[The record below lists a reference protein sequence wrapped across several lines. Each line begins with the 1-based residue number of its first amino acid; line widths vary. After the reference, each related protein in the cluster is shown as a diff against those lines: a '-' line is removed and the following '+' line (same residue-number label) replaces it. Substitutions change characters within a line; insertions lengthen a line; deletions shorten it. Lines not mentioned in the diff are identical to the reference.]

1 MKTEESNE
9 KWIKRETQF
18 HYLIVKRLWNSMR
31 SFKLVSL
38 FNGSEIME
46 FKEILQIWYYRLFPF
61 IHKDLTYYSME
72 NKQSKDLKQIK
83 ISNPL
88 LLGYLDF
95 YGDYEVTMRNPTH
108 KYIYLKG

>member
-1 MKTEESNE
+1 
-9 KWIKRETQF
+9 
-18 HYLIVKRLWNSMR
+18 MR

-88 LLGYLDF
+88 LLGYLGF